1 MSQFHIEKVTAKE
14 DFNKAIEIRRKV
26 FIEEQNVPI
35 HEEIDIYEE
44 AAVHYLVFVG
54 DTPVATLRFRLWK
67 GYLKIER
74 AATLKEHRGK
84 GIMTKLLVYVQE
96 EGLKLYPDYLLFIH
110 AQYDVLKFY
119 EKLGWVAVGPVF
131 DESKIKHQVMIFLP
145 DSKEK
150 IKNLKC
156 LQDPEVPSYVA
167 RVLWTTLKE

>member
-1 MSQFHIEKVTAKE
+1 M
-14 DFNKAIEIRRKV
+14 
-26 FIEEQNVPI
+26 
-35 HEEIDIYEE
+35 
-44 AAVHYLVFVG
+44 
-54 DTPVATLRFRLWK
+54 TL
-67 GYLKIER
+67 Y
-74 AATLKEHRGK
+74 
-84 GIMTKLLVYVQE
+84 
-96 EGLKLYPDYLLFIH
+96 YLLFIH